1 MLPRAL
7 VVEDDAKTREAL
19 CAIIAGE
26 GFAVDS
32 ADDGEMALTYLE
44 RESYKLI
51 LLDIV
56 LRKVSGA
63 AVMEHLSTT
72 NPSALENVV
81 VVSGLDVTEIRKIF
95 PTVRHALSKPVLPS
109 RLRATVR
116 KSLQRHG
123 ASDSGISVA

>member
-26 GFAVDS
+26 GFTVDS
-32 ADDGEMALTYLE
+32 ADDGEIALEYLE
-44 RESYKLI
+44 RESYSLI

-63 AVMEHLSTT
+63 AVMEQLRAT
-72 NPSALENVV
+72 NPSVLENIVV
-81 VVSGLDVTEIRKIF
+81 VTGLDVAEIRTLF
-95 PTVRHALSKPVLPS
+95 PTVRQALSKPVLPS

-116 KSLQRHG
+116 KSLQRYG
-123 ASDSGISVA
+123 VSNSGISVA

>member
-32 ADDGEMALTYLE
+32 ADDGEIALAYLE
-44 RESYKLI
+44 RESYSLI

-63 AVMEHLSTT
+63 AVMEQLRAT
-72 NPSALENVV
+72 NPSVLENIVV
-81 VVSGLDVTEIRKIF
+81 VTGLDVAEIRKLF
-95 PTVRHALSKPVLPS
+95 PTVRQALSKPVLPS

-116 KSLQRHG
+116 KSLQRQG